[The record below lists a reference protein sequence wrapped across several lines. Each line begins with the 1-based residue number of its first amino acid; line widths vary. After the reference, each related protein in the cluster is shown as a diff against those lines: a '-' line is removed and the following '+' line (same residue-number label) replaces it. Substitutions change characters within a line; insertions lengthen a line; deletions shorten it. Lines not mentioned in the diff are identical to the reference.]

1 MTLLE
6 LTSISSVILFGTIS
20 VFLSKKERTAKKE
33 LLDRER
39 NQKQRLYEIAILK
52 EIQERIGYE
61 LNVEKVIDVIT
72 GSLRNLF
79 PYSTS
84 SSLFVEKDK
93 LVFKTYVEES
103 VNHEFIEQVKK
114 NSLNSLTALVE
125 TPLPKE
131 VDESISG
138 VVLDDTNNQS
148 LSSFFHIP
156 LVVNNVIVGLIN
168 VSSTKP
174 GLYKE
179 DEMTILYRIT
189 NQASNALSRLQ
200 QVLDTEKGK
209 LMSLIGSLAD
219 GVFMLD
225 VNNQVLVIND
235 AAKKLLKINKDKA
248 DILDILGLLPK
259 EYDFIGKIKEA
270 TTQNKTIEEKE
281 IAVDGKTVQV
291 FITPVSDKNTNK
303 VIGVSVLLHDIT
315 LEKNLSRLKEDF
327 TNMMVHELRSP
338 LTAIKDASSFI
349 VSNADLGKEESEK
362 MLNIVNDQSKV
373 LLEYVSSLLDA
384 AKIEAGRFVIQKKLG
399 DIKNTIQGTV
409 QVFIPVAKTKKV
421 ELSAIID
428 DNLPMVSYDPIRI
441 GQVLNNFLSNSLK
454 FTPEGGKI
462 TVSVKNQARGA
473 NEILAAR
480 LFEPQRVSQQKNL
493 ISDLSASPLANEITI
508 SVSDTGIG
516 IPKEKQGQLFSKF
529 AQVNQP
535 NGQKPLA
542 PQSGTG
548 LGLYIAK
555 GIIEAHGGSVLLES
569 EEGRGTTI
577 SFTLPAET
585 NEAATTVPQST
596 VSPQTVN

>member
-1 MTLLE
+1 MSPIE
-6 LTSISSVILFGTIS
+6 LTSISFVILFGVIS
-20 VFLSKKERTAKKE
+20 VFLSKKERSAKRE
-33 LLDRER
+33 LIDRER

-103 VNHEFIEQVKK
+103 VSHEFIDQVKK
-114 NSLNSLTALVE
+114 NSINSLTALVE
-125 TPLPKE
+125 TPLPKDI
-131 VDESISG
+131 DESISG
-138 VVLDDTNNQS
+138 VVLDDTNNAP

-156 LVVNNVIVGLIN
+156 LVINNNVVGLIN

-200 QVLDTEKGK
+200 QVLNTEKGK

-235 AAKKLLKINKDKA
+235 AAKKLLKMNKDNI
-248 DILDILGLLPK
+248 DILDVIGLLPK

-349 VSNADLGKEESEK
+349 ISNADLGKEESEK
-362 MLNIVNDQSKV
+362 MLHIVNDQSKV

-384 AKIEAGRFVIQKKLG
+384 AKIEAGRFVIQKKQG

-409 QVFIPVAKTKKV
+409 QVFTPVAKTKKV
-421 ELSAIID
+421 ELSTIID

-462 TVSVKNQARGA
+462 TVSVKSQARGA
-473 NEILAAR
+473 NE
-480 LFEPQRVSQQKNL
+480 
-493 ISDLSASPLANEITI
+493 NEIII

-529 AQVNQP
+529 AQVSQSS
-535 NGQKPLA
+535 GQQPLA

-555 GIIEAHGGSVLLES
+555 GIIEAHGGSVSLES
-569 EEGRGTTI
+569 EEGQGTTI
-577 SFTLPAET
+577 SFTLPI
-585 NEAATTVPQST
+585 EANTTVPSST
-596 VSPQTVN
+596 VSP

>member
-114 NSLNSLTALVE
+114 NSLNSLTALFDK
-125 TPLPKE
+125 PLPKE

-138 VVLDDTNNQS
+138 VVLDDTNNKS

-225 VNNQVLVIND
+225 VNNQVLVINN
-235 AAKKLLKINKDKA
+235 ASKKLLKMDKDNIG
-248 DILDILGLLPK
+248 ILDIIGLLPK

-281 IAVDGKTVQV
+281 IVVDGKTVQV

-428 DNLPMVSYDPIRI
+428 ENLPMVSYDPIRI

-535 NGQKPLA
+535 NGQKPSA

-555 GIIEAHGGSVLLES
+555 GIIEAHGGSFLLES

>member
-200 QVLDTEKGK
+200 QVLSTEKGK

-225 VNNQVLVIND
+225 VNNQVLVINN
-235 AAKKLLKINKDKA
+235 AAKKLLKMDKDNIG
-248 DILDILGLLPK
+248 ILDIIGLLPK

>member
-349 VSNADLGKEESEK
+349 VSNVDLGKEESEK
-362 MLNIVNDQSKV
+362 
-373 LLEYVSSLLDA
+373 
-384 AKIEAGRFVIQKKLG
+384 
-399 DIKNTIQGTV
+399 
-409 QVFIPVAKTKKV
+409 
-421 ELSAIID
+421 
-428 DNLPMVSYDPIRI
+428 
-441 GQVLNNFLSNSLK
+441 
-454 FTPEGGKI
+454 
-462 TVSVKNQARGA
+462 
-473 NEILAAR
+473 
-480 LFEPQRVSQQKNL
+480 
-493 ISDLSASPLANEITI
+493 
-508 SVSDTGIG
+508 
-516 IPKEKQGQLFSKF
+516 
-529 AQVNQP
+529 
-535 NGQKPLA
+535 
-542 PQSGTG
+542 
-548 LGLYIAK
+548 
-555 GIIEAHGGSVLLES
+555 
-569 EEGRGTTI
+569 
-577 SFTLPAET
+577 SFTR
-585 NEAATTVPQST
+585 ST
-596 VSPQTVN
+596 RK